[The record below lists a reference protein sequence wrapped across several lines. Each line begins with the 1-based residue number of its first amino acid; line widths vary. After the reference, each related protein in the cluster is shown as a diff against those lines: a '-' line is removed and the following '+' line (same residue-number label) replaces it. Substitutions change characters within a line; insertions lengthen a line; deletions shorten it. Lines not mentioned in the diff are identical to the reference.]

1 MEFTA
6 VIIIVV
12 FCLLLEGFFSGS
24 ELALISVNK
33 IKLKH
38 LSESG
43 SKTAQSV
50 EELLGKPERIFGAT
64 SFGTNLAVVSST
76 AVFTA
81 YLVDLFGERGDLY
94 ATIIMFPIILL
105 LGEIIPKAIF
115 QQKADSITMVIIWPL
130 QIALKVFYPV
140 VELISKMTNYTLAL
154 SAGKEG
160 LKKHFITREE
170 LRALSMPGK
179 EQSELD
185 SDDKKIIQKIF
196 DFRDTTAGECMVPL
210 INLIAIEETVSARYA
225 IRRAQESAFS
235 RLPVFKDRIYNI
247 TGILHTFD
255 LLNLPEDEY
264 GIKSIIRPAY
274 YIPET
279 KKVGDLLEELQKK
292 GNHMA
297 VIVDEYGAAIG
308 IITIEDILEELVGEI
323 QDEFDKTAHSY
334 VEKRD
339 NCYEIKGTM
348 EIDAIKENLGIVLP
362 SGDYETI
369 AGFLIHKTGKIPKNG
384 EILKLKNYQITIK
397 KADLRKVILVE
408 LKKLS

>member
-6 VIIIVV
+6 VIIIVI

-24 ELALISVNK
+24 ELALISANK

-43 SKTAQSV
+43 SKSAKSV
-50 EELLGKPERIFGAT
+50 EELLEKPERIFGAT
-64 SFGTNLAVVSST
+64 SIGTNLAVVTST
-76 AVFTA
+76 AVITA
-81 YLVDLFGERGDLY
+81 YFVDIFGERGDIY
-94 ATIIMFPIILL
+94 ATIIMFPLVLL
-105 LGEIIPKAIF
+105 IGEIIPKAIF
-115 QQKADSITMVIIWPL
+115 QQKADSITTVIIWPL
-130 QIALKVFYPV
+130 RISLKIFYPV
-140 VELISKMTNYTLAL
+140 VELISKMTTHTLAL
-154 SAGKEG
+154 STGKEG

-210 INLIAIEETVSARYA
+210 VNLVAIEETASARYA
-225 IRRAQESAFS
+225 IRRVQESVFS
-235 RLPVFKDRIYNI
+235 RLPVFKDRIYDI

-264 GIKSIIRPAY
+264 GIKSIIRPVY
-274 YIPET
+274 YVPES
-279 KKVGDLLEELQKK
+279 KKVDDLLEELQKK
-292 GNHMA
+292 GTHIA
-297 VIVDEYGAAIG
+297 VVVDEYGAAIG

-323 QDEFDKTAHSY
+323 EDEFDKTSNFY

-339 NCYEIKGTM
+339 HCYEIKGTM
-348 EIDAIKENLGIVLP
+348 EIDAIVDELEIELP
-362 SGDYETI
+362 EGDYETI
-369 AGFLIHKTGKIPKNG
+369 AGLIIDRMGKIPKAG
-384 EILKLKNYQITIK
+384 EILKLEDHQITIK
-397 KADLRKVILVE
+397 KADTRKVILVE
-408 LKKLS
+408 LKKI